1 MEKDQIFL
9 EKVRYIPLG
18 SKIRPKQLLFKDRTI
33 KVVPGK
39 DSEDHLITCVH
50 FTGGT
55 VEHIVRGG
63 PL

>member
-1 MEKDQIFL
+1 M
-9 EKVRYIPLG
+9 
-18 SKIRPKQLLFKDRTI
+18 PKQLLFKDRTI